1 MEKSALSDI
10 KRIPPALGDAPKPS
24 VLNRRSSFTAR
35 AMPTFKFSA
44 ALEQAGAKEEEAF
57 SLEQWRLHFKKV
69 FTQSKFGRQYE
80 NVLIFISLI
89 SCFEYIY
96 ETYLHM
102 SVQEDRDNL
111 RMLKMIELAFA
122 CVFGLD
128 WCLSLFLAE
137 HRVLFLM
144 RLVKY
149 SFLLNLHI

>member
-1 MEKSALSDI
+1 
-10 KRIPPALGDAPKPS
+10 
-24 VLNRRSSFTAR
+24 
-35 AMPTFKFSA
+35 MPTFKFSA

-149 SFLLNLHI
+149 SFLLNLFSI